1 MTLNNLPVYNIM
13 PPENEEEG
21 MFCISLVDEPA
32 METEWLTFNKDKT
45 FKFAVE
51 NEEKHIVTG
60 VAIRADVP
68 IYRNSKQGEFYVTF
82 PKDVIPSIVEKFM
95 RDNYSNV
102 INLNHDETTLSMTD
116 AVLVESYFINKE
128 RGICPKEFED
138 IEDGSWM
145 TSFKILNDDIWK
157 QIKEGD
163 FHGFSIEIISNLE
176 LAMEKQEKKTDEDF
190 DNEIISK
197 LELAGQNKGNAKV
210 PLFEDGPEGTASI
223 KRTIDL
229 NTKSYQSVG
238 YAVANQKI
246 VLLNYNGNSA
256 GGYRQVAISAY
267 GTTTAGNDALRIYEY
282 FGASESGSLPGWR
295 ILLYDDISEFHVT
308 DVTIDIQGLPG
319 YGEGE
324 TCDGNPGSFATVFF
338 EVGDI
343 MA

>member
-32 METEWLTFNKDKT
+32 METEWLAFNKDKS

-51 NEEKHIVTG
+51 NEDKHIVTG

-95 RDNYSNV
+95 KDGYNNIV
-102 INLNHDETTLSMTD
+102 NLNHDETTLSATD

-176 LAMEKQEKKTDEDF
+176 LAMEKQKPMTDEDY

-197 LELAGQNKGNAKV
+197 LELAKTIV
-210 PLFEDGPEGTASI
+210 GPTQTAEVI
-223 KRTIDL
+223 ITDIPKTNVDL
-229 NTKSYQSVG
+229 NSKSRQSIS
-238 YAVANQKI
+238 YAIANQKI
-246 VLLNYNGNSA
+246 VLLNYTGNDA
-256 GGYRQVAISAY
+256 VGFRQVAISAL
-267 GTTTAGNDALRIYEY
+267 GTTTAGNEALRIFEF
-282 FGASESGSLPGWR
+282 FGSSESGGLPGWR
-295 ILLYDDISEFHVT
+295 ILLYDDITEFHVT
-308 DVTIDIQGLPG
+308 DVDVETTLLPG
-319 YGEGE
+319 YGNGE
-324 TCDGNPGSFATVFF
+324 TCSGDPGTFSSVSF
-338 EVGDI
+338 EIGDLLV
-343 MA
+343 